1 MAKPSAAAM
10 MLPSTVTSS
19 VTVRNAHNMSGRA
32 ARAWSQ
38 SQMARSFMAC
48 SPLHRRWVR
57 QRPHAAVC
65 PGPSGAWRAPRS
77 RSWRG

>member
-1 MAKPSAAAM
+1 MIRPRTAAM
-10 MLPSTVTSS
+10 MLPSTVTTS
-19 VTVRNAHNMSGRA
+19 VTVRKAHSMSGRA

-65 PGPSGAWRAPRS
+65 PDPGGAWPAPRL